1 MHGVYKT
8 DHSQTEQVGTS
19 NHSHKKPQ
27 SEIIQAE
34 VIANNVGA
42 EENKNMEDG
51 DGTATSVNKEN
62 NSEEIGR
69 KETSVNKKNESKE
82 SFKTEPSVVKEMS
95 PKIVI
100 VQDHLEDVGTTPS
113 EKIDNVL
120 EEGDGTEPSVDQ

>member
-1 MHGVYKT
+1 
-8 DHSQTEQVGTS
+8 
-19 NHSHKKPQ
+19 
-27 SEIIQAE
+27 
-34 VIANNVGA
+34 
-42 EENKNMEDG
+42 MEDG